1 MRENEPRSLI
11 PSMRLDDL
19 LAELQSRLEAVLAT
33 RDRVHALLEA
43 VVSIGSDLDLEVVL
57 RRIVATAATLVD
69 ATYGAMGVI
78 GEENTLVQFVPVGLS
93 EEEIARI
100 EHWPHGL
107 GLLGLLIKEP
117 QTLRLADISRHPES
131 YGFPPGHPPMGSFLG
146 VPVRVREEVFGNLYL
161 TEKRGGGNFDE
172 DDEAIVVALATAAG
186 VAIENARLYEESRR
200 RETWLRASSDITTRL
215 LSGGEPQEVLT
226 LIARRAREMADADAV
241 AILLPNRDRVLGDV
255 LRVALQD
262 VEPVE
267 DGPGVRLVNDEVAVE
282 GSLAGRAFLS
292 GEPLALD
299 DLDDSRAHLIWA
311 GDPPVGPVA
320 AVPLGAA
327 GAVRGV
333 LALVKR
339 SGRMPFS
346 QSELRTLHAFAGQA
360 AVALELAE
368 TRRDAERLGL
378 LEDRDRIAKDLHDV
392 VIQRLFAVAMTLMS
406 AVRLVERPE
415 ASSRLQ
421 SAIDELDTTIR
432 QIRSTIFALQTP
444 REDAA
449 PSLRAQVVDL
459 VEGARGHLGF
469 MPGLSLEGRLDNDV
483 PAEIAEHLLAVLR
496 EALSN
501 LVRHAR
507 ATRADVTLHAA
518 DGRLTLVV
526 EDNGV
531 GIPAEGRRSG
541 LRNLADR
548 AERLGGALTLTSP
561 DTGGARLEWRVPLS

>member
-1 MRENEPRSLI
+1 MI

-215 LSGGEPQEVLT
+215 LSG
-226 LIARRAREMADADAV
+226 
-241 AILLPNRDRVLGDV
+241 
-255 LRVALQD
+255 
-262 VEPVE
+262 
-267 DGPGVRLVNDEVAVE
+267 
-282 GSLAGRAFLS
+282 
-292 GEPLALD
+292 
-299 DLDDSRAHLIWA
+299 
-311 GDPPVGPVA
+311 
-320 AVPLGAA
+320 
-327 GAVRGV
+327 
-333 LALVKR
+333 
-339 SGRMPFS
+339 
-346 QSELRTLHAFAGQA
+346 
-360 AVALELAE
+360 
-368 TRRDAERLGL
+368 
-378 LEDRDRIAKDLHDV
+378 
-392 VIQRLFAVAMTLMS
+392 
-406 AVRLVERPE
+406 
-415 ASSRLQ
+415 
-421 SAIDELDTTIR
+421 
-432 QIRSTIFALQTP
+432 
-444 REDAA
+444 
-449 PSLRAQVVDL
+449 
-459 VEGARGHLGF
+459 
-469 MPGLSLEGRLDNDV
+469 
-483 PAEIAEHLLAVLR
+483 
-496 EALSN
+496 
-501 LVRHAR
+501 
-507 ATRADVTLHAA
+507 
-518 DGRLTLVV
+518 
-526 EDNGV
+526 
-531 GIPAEGRRSG
+531 
-541 LRNLADR
+541 
-548 AERLGGALTLTSP
+548 
-561 DTGGARLEWRVPLS
+561 